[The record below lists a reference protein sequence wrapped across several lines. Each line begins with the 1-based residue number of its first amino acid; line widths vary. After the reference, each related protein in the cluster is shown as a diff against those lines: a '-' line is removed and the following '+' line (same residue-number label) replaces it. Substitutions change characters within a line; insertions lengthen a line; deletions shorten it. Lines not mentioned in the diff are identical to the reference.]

1 MSTSAARAWVEID
14 LPAIDRNVGRIKQA
28 LPPHVRYVAVVKANA
43 YGHGMPEVAT
53 RLLQAGVDCFAVANV
68 AEAAILRE
76 VGHEADILLLSPIL
90 PTELPRAVALGLDIT
105 LNSLGE
111 AQALAALVRGRDRRA
126 KVHVKVDTGM
136 GRAGVWHEQAAELF
150 AFVHAEPGLE
160 WRGVYTHFSDADH
173 DQAFTAEQRATFL
186 RLLETIPAS
195 IRAGLLIHADNS
207 AGLESFSASAPFNA
221 VRVGLMQYGLPP
233 SAGSFLASLR
243 PEPVLSFHARVVLV
257 KDLPA
262 GTAVSYNRTKVLSRP
277 TRVAIVAVGYGD
289 GVPTAASNRGHFLVR
304 GVRCPILGRVTMDQT
319 SSTSP
324 TSRLWP
330 WVMSSRS
337 SARRAATASPSPSSA
352 RGPTASHGRPCARSR
367 SGYSASTGPTAP
379 DDGSLFTSRAALR
392 LHGRLACDG

>member
-1 MSTSAARAWVEID
+1 MSASSNASAARAWVEID

-76 VGHEADILLLSPIL
+76 VGHDADILLLSPTL
-90 PTELPRAVALGLDIT
+90 PGELPRALALGLDIT
-105 LNSLGE
+105 LNSLEE
-111 AQALAALVRGRDRRA
+111 AQALAAAVAKSGLKA

-150 AFVHAEPGLE
+150 AFVQAAGFE
-160 WRGVYTHFSDADH
+160 WRGVFTHFSDADS
-173 DQAFTAEQRATFL
+173 DASYTANQRAIFL
-186 RLLETIPAS
+186 KLLERIPAAVRS
-195 IRAGLLIHADNS
+195 GLMIHADNS

-233 SAGSFLASLR
+233 SSGSFLASLR

-262 GTAVSYNRTKVLSRP
+262 GTAVSYNRTKTLSRP

-289 GVPTAASNRGHFLVR
+289 GVPTAASNRGFFLVR
-304 GVRCPILGRVTMDQT
+304 GQRCPILGRVTMDQT
-319 SSTSP
+319 IVDITDVPSVAVGDIATILGAQGADRI
-324 TSRLWP
+324 TVAEFCAWADCIP
-330 WVMSSRS
+330 WE
-337 SARRAATASPSPSSA
+337 
-352 RGPTASHGRPCARSR
+352 
-367 SGYSASTGPTAP
+367 
-379 DDGSLFTSRAALR
+379 ALCTLTQR
-392 LHGRLACDG
+392 VQRVYRTDRT

>member
-1 MSTSAARAWVEID
+1 MSASSNASAARAWVEID

-68 AEAAILRE
+68 AEAAMLRE
-76 VGHEADILLLSPIL
+76 IGHDADILLLSPTL
-90 PTELPRAVALGLDIT
+90 PGELPRALALGLDIT
-105 LNSLGE
+105 LNSLAE
-111 AQALAALVRGRDRRA
+111 AQALAASAKAGLKA

-150 AFVHAEPGLE
+150 AFVQSAGFE
-160 WRGVYTHFSDADH
+160 WRGVFTHFSDADS
-173 DQAFTAEQRATFL
+173 DATYTADQRAIFL
-186 RLLETIPAS
+186 KLLEQIPAS
-195 IRAGLLIHADNS
+195 IRAGLMIHADNS

-233 SAGSFLASLR
+233 STGSFLASLR

-262 GTAVSYNRTKVLSRP
+262 GTAVSYNRTKTLSRP

-304 GVRCPILGRVTMDQT
+304 GQRCPILGRVTMDQT
-319 SSTSP
+319 IVDVTDVDGASVGDIATILGAQGGDRI
-324 TSRLWP
+324 TVAEFCAWADCILWE
-330 WVMSSRS
+330 
-337 SARRAATASPSPSSA
+337 
-352 RGPTASHGRPCARSR
+352 
-367 SGYSASTGPTAP
+367 
-379 DDGSLFTSRAALR
+379 ALCTLTQR
-392 LHGRLACDG
+392 VQRVYRTDRT

>member
-76 VGHEADILLLSPIL
+76 IGHDADILLLSPTL
-90 PTELPRAVALGLDIT
+90 PTELARAVALGLDIT
-105 LNSLGE
+105 LNSLAE

-150 AFVHAEPGLE
+150 AFVLVEPGLE

-173 DQAFTAEQRATFL
+173 DQAFTADQRATFL
-186 RLLETIPAS
+186 RLLETIPSAV
-195 IRAGLLIHADNS
+195 RAGLLIHADNS
-207 AGLESFSASAPFNA
+207 AGLESFSAAAPFNA

-319 SSTSP
+319 IVDVTDVPAVAVGDVVTILGAQGGDRITVAEFCAWSDCI
-324 TSRLWP
+324 P
-330 WVMSSRS
+330 WE
-337 SARRAATASPSPSSA
+337 
-352 RGPTASHGRPCARSR
+352 
-367 SGYSASTGPTAP
+367 
-379 DDGSLFTSRAALR
+379 ALCTLTQR
-392 LHGRLACDG
+392 VQRVYRTDRT

>member
-1 MSTSAARAWVEID
+1 MSASSNASAARAWVEID

-68 AEAAILRE
+68 AEAAKLRE
-76 VGHEADILLLSPIL
+76 VGHDADILVLSPTL
-90 PTELPRAVALGLDIT
+90 PGELPRALALGLDLT
-105 LNSLGE
+105 LNSLDE
-111 AQALAALVRGRDRRA
+111 ARALAAAAAKSGLKA

-150 AFVHAEPGLE
+150 AFVQAAAGFE
-160 WRGVYTHFSDADH
+160 WRGVYTHFSDADS
-173 DQAFTAEQRATFL
+173 DAAYTAGQRAIFL
-186 RLLETIPAS
+186 QLLELIPSAV
-195 IRAGLLIHADNS
+195 RAGLMIHADNS

-262 GTAVSYNRTKVLSRP
+262 GTAVSYNRTKVLTRP

-289 GVPTAASNRGHFLVR
+289 GVPTAASNRGCFLVR
-304 GVRCPILGRVTMDQT
+304 GKRCPILGRVTMDQT
-319 SSTSP
+319 IVDVTEVSGATVGDIATILGAQGADRISVAEFCAWSDCI
-324 TSRLWP
+324 P
-330 WVMSSRS
+330 WE
-337 SARRAATASPSPSSA
+337 
-352 RGPTASHGRPCARSR
+352 
-367 SGYSASTGPTAP
+367 
-379 DDGSLFTSRAALR
+379 ALCTLTQR
-392 LHGRLACDG
+392 VQRVYRTDRT

>member
-1 MSTSAARAWVEID
+1 MGASSHASAARAWVEID

-68 AEAAILRE
+68 AEAANLRE
-76 VGHEADILLLSPIL
+76 VGHDADILLLSPTL
-90 PTELPRAVALGLDIT
+90 PSELPRALALDLDIT
-105 LNSLGE
+105 LNSLEE
-111 AQALAALVRGRDRRA
+111 AQALAAAVAKSGLKA

-150 AFVHAEPGLE
+150 AFVQAAGFE
-160 WRGVYTHFSDADH
+160 WRGVFTHFSDADS
-173 DQAFTAEQRATFL
+173 DAAYTTNQRAIFL
-186 RLLETIPAS
+186 KLLERIPAAVRS
-195 IRAGLLIHADNS
+195 GLMIHADNS

-233 SAGSFLASLR
+233 SSGSFLASLR

-262 GTAVSYNRTKVLSRP
+262 GTAVSYNRTKTLSRP

-289 GVPTAASNRGHFLVR
+289 GVPTAASNRGFFLVR
-304 GVRCPILGRVTMDQT
+304 GQRCPILGRVTMDQT
-319 SSTSP
+319 IVDITDVPSVAVGDIATILGAQRADRI
-324 TSRLWP
+324 TVAEFCAWADCIP
-330 WVMSSRS
+330 WE
-337 SARRAATASPSPSSA
+337 
-352 RGPTASHGRPCARSR
+352 
-367 SGYSASTGPTAP
+367 
-379 DDGSLFTSRAALR
+379 ALCTLTQR
-392 LHGRLACDG
+392 VQRVYRTDRT